1 MAAVAST
8 VASCARAASSAR
20 VPSRRGAP
28 GRLSRAAPAG
38 AKSARGG
45 SVVPSAFTPAGAKIA
60 GVGMELP
67 AQSLTNDD
75 LASLVDTND
84 EWIRTRTGIGKR
96 HVISGDE
103 SLTSL
108 ASGAAKKALAM
119 ANVDAKD
126 VDLIILATSSP
137 DDAFGSACT
146 VQAEIGATGALAYD
160 LTAAC
165 SGFVVGMVNA
175 VHFLRGG
182 EYQHVLVIGADAL
195 SRYVDWRDRG
205 TCILFGDGAGA
216 CLLSKTDDP
225 NDCCLLGF
233 DMHSDGTGNGN
244 LTAAFVSES
253 NTQKTAKPTSE
264 SLTAASA
271 VGAFANVQMNGQE
284 VFKFA
289 VRAVP
294 DTLTKSLAKAG
305 VSAEE
310 IDHLV
315 LHQANQRIIDG
326 AAKKFGLGK
335 EKVVSNIE
343 K

>member
-20 VPSRRGAP
+20 VPSRRGSP
-28 GRLSRAAPAG
+28 GRLSRATPAG

-108 ASGAAKKALAM
+108 ASGAAKKALTM

-146 VQAEIGATGALAYD
+146 VQVA
-160 LTAAC
+160 
-165 SGFVVGMVNA
+165 
-175 VHFLRGG
+175 R
-182 EYQHVLVIGADAL
+182 
-195 SRYVDWRDRG
+195 
-205 TCILFGDGAGA
+205 
-216 CLLSKTDDP
+216 P
-225 NDCCLLGF
+225 
-233 DMHSDGTGNGN
+233 
-244 LTAAFVSES
+244 
-253 NTQKTAKPTSE
+253 
-264 SLTAASA
+264 
-271 VGAFANVQMNGQE
+271 
-284 VFKFA
+284 
-289 VRAVP
+289 
-294 DTLTKSLAKAG
+294 
-305 VSAEE
+305 
-310 IDHLV
+310 
-315 LHQANQRIIDG
+315 
-326 AAKKFGLGK
+326 
-335 EKVVSNIE
+335 
-343 K
+343 